1 MPIEFPAARTEREE
15 EREREREGE
24 GEMAADPPNYFV
36 PLNRNRR
43 CRLNW
48 SRLDY
53 AIER

>member
-1 MPIEFPAARTEREE
+1 
-15 EREREREGE
+15 
-24 GEMAADPPNYFV
+24 MAADPPNYFV

-53 AIER
+53 AIEREREREGREGLSSSILLF